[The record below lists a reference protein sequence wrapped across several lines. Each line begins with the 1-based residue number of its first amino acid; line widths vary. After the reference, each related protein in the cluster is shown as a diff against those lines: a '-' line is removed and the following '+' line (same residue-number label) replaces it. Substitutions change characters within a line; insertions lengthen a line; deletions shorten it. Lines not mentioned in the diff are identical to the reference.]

1 MNILRPLYLILI
13 LLAWQ
18 GNVHADLIVVVNQ
31 NNPVEALSSRQITD
45 IYMGRFN
52 SYPNGHI
59 ANTTDHPQ
67 DSQIKVEFYSRLVGK
82 SIAQINAYWAR
93 LLFTGKA
100 EPPTTKL
107 SGPEI
112 VAFVQNNK
120 NAIAYLDDAT
130 VIGNLKVVY
139 RFENIE

>member
-1 MNILRPLYLILI
+1 MNIFR
-13 LLAWQ
+13 LLFLTFALLTWQ
-18 GNVHADLIVVVNQ
+18 QNVHAALIVVVNK
-31 NNPVEALSSRQITD
+31 NNPLETLSSRQITD

-59 ANTTDHPQ
+59 ANTTDYPQ
-67 DSQIKVEFYSRLVGK
+67 DSQIKIEFYSRLVGK

-107 SGPEI
+107 SGIEI
-112 VAFVQNNK
+112 VTFVQNNK
-120 NAIAYLDDAT
+120 NAIAYLDDT
-130 VIGNLKVVY
+130 TMIGNLKVVY